1 MSTTPIPYD
10 QIGPS
15 EQDRDVSIARI
26 GWLGASAPRDI
37 PMLERETAFRDAAVE
52 FGACLQALVPPGELR
67 ERAWIMLEDA
77 FLKGVNA
84 ITDPSRPMEA

>member
-1 MSTTPIPYD
+1 MTLSAIDPA

-15 EQDRDVSIARI
+15 DDDRDVSIARI
-26 GWLGASAPRDI
+26 GWIGGSDPRDI
-37 PMLERETAFRDAAVE
+37 RTLERETAFRDAAVD
-52 FGACLQALVPPGELR
+52 FGAALQYLVPPGQER

-84 ITDPSRPMEA
+84 ITDPRRPMEA